1 MMVQRKGLAEHD
13 QRMVGKR
20 LIALREAKD
29 WKQITFAKK
38 LGVSAQRLNNW
49 ENGNNLIRIEWA
61 IRVGEITGT
70 HIMFIYQGIMDSRIE
85 PELMI
90 RLTEELRKLGP
101 DLAQWLERREAAGG
115 WRALGCALLVLLFAD
130 QSFLKAAIEVWGL
143 I

>member
-1 MMVQRKGLAEHD
+1 MMVQRKGLVEHD

-29 WKQITFAKK
+29 WKQITFAKM

-49 ENGNNLIRIEWA
+49 ENGNNLIRIEMA
-61 IRVGEITGT
+61 IRAGEITGT

-90 RLTEELRKLGP
+90 RLTEELHKLEQ
-101 DLAQWLERREAAGG
+101 D
-115 WRALGCALLVLLFAD
+115 
-130 QSFLKAAIEVWGL
+130 
-143 I
+143 